1 MKRGPS
7 SRRDAATVPLD
18 TSASP
23 AEHPGPMRQIVEE
36 KLLPADIDA
45 QPTVRA
51 AAALRSVIR
60 SYREDIEREQRLPK
74 ALVEQFHAAGFYS
87 LVIPRELGGLQA
99 DPLTYV
105 RVVELLAEG
114 AGAVGWN
121 LANNSIGQ
129 LVTLGLPDEG
139 VHEIY
144 AHGADAVIAGT
155 AVMGG
160 GRAMPVNGG
169 YRVTGR
175 WPFGSGCQESS
186 WMLGSFQILDG
197 VEPRRSPDGS
207 SVFWRGVF
215 ARSEPQIVEG
225 SWDVSGLRATGS
237 FDWTVNDV
245 FLPERRT
252 MVHAGVPLDNQ
263 WKRWP
268 GVSYA
273 LPAQAWAGPHHSAVI
288 TGIARAGIDELIE
301 LAGEKTPRGRTGR
314 LCENPQVQDAVGRAD
329 AILNAAR
336 VYRSAMITEL
346 WNTVAAGEDTTL
358 DQRAR
363 CRLAAVYAAD
373 SAREAMDLMY
383 RHGGSTSY
391 RRESRLAECW
401 RDLHVVGQAVTLA
414 PEWYP
419 MGGRVFLKMDPG
431 PRLGRA
437 AWPSFGPCQPPGKGA
452 PLRGGTVQPPA
463 PPSLLGSLLE

>member
-1 MKRGPS
+1 
-7 SRRDAATVPLD
+7 
-18 TSASP
+18 
-23 AEHPGPMRQIVEE
+23 MRQIGEE
-36 KLLPADIDA
+36 KHLPADIDA
-45 QPTVRA
+45 QPPVRA
-51 AAALRSVIR
+51 ATALRSVIR
-60 SYREDIEREQRLPK
+60 GYREELEREQRLPK

-99 DPLTYV
+99 DPLTYL
-105 RVVELLAEG
+105 RVVELLAEADG
-114 AGAVGWN
+114 SVGWN

-144 AHGADAVIAGT
+144 AHGADTVIAGT

-160 GRAMPVNGG
+160 GRAVPVDGG

-175 WPFGSGCQESS
+175 WPFGTGCQESA

-197 VEPRRSPDGS
+197 GEPRRSPDGA
-207 SVFWRGVF
+207 SVYWRGVF
-215 ARSEPQIVEG
+215 KRSEAQIVEG
-225 SWDVSGLRATGS
+225 SWDVAGLRATGS
-237 FDWTVNDV
+237 FDWTVDDV

-268 GVSYA
+268 GISYA
-273 LPAQAWAGPHHSAVI
+273 LPAQAWVGPHHSAVI
-288 TGIARAGIDELIE
+288 TGIARAGIDALIE

-329 AILNAAR
+329 AILNAGRA
-336 VYRSAMITEL
+336 YRSAMITEL
-346 WNTVAAGEDTTL
+346 WNTIAAGEDTTL
-358 DQRAR
+358 EQRAR
-363 CRLAAVYAAD
+363 CRLAAVHAAD
-373 SAREAMDLMY
+373 SAREAMDLVY
-383 RHGGSTSY
+383 RQGGSTSY

-419 MGGRVFLKMDPG
+419 IGGRVYLKMDPG
-431 PRLGRA
+431 PRLR
-437 AWPSFGPCQPPGKGA
+437 
-452 PLRGGTVQPPA
+452 
-463 PPSLLGSLLE
+463 

>member
-1 MKRGPS
+1 MRNI
-7 SRRDAATVPLD
+7 
-18 TSASP
+18 
-23 AEHPGPMRQIVEE
+23 AEETR
-36 KLLPADIDA
+36 LPPDIDA
-45 QPTVRA
+45 QPVVRA

-60 SYREDIEREQRLPK
+60 GHHAELEREQRLPK
-74 ALVEQFHAAGFYS
+74 ALVEALHSAGFYK
-87 LVIPRELGGLQA
+87 LVMPRELGGLQA

-114 AGAVGWN
+114 AGSVGWN
-121 LANNSIGQ
+121 VANNSIGQ
-129 LVTLGLPDEG
+129 LITLGLSDEG

-144 AHGADAVIAGT
+144 MHGADTVIAGT

-160 GRAMPVNGG
+160 GRAVPVEGG

-175 WPFGSGCQESS
+175 WPFGTGCQESS
-186 WMLGSFQILDG
+186 WMLGSFQIFDG

-215 ARSEPQIVEG
+215 ARSEAQIVEG
-225 SWDVSGLRATGS
+225 SWDVSGMRATGS
-237 FDWTVNDV
+237 FDWTVDDV

-273 LPAQAWAGPHHSAVI
+273 LPAQAWVGPHHSAVI
-288 TGIARAGIDELIE
+288 TGIARAGINALIE
-301 LAGEKTPRGRTGR
+301 LAGEKTPRGRTAR
-314 LCENPQVQDAVGRAD
+314 LCESPQVQDAVGRAD
-329 AILNAAR
+329 TMLHAGRA
-336 VYRSAMITEL
+336 YRSATITEV
-346 WNTVAAGEDTTL
+346 WNTVAAGEETTL

-363 CRLAAVYAAD
+363 CRLAAVYASE
-373 SAREAMDLMY
+373 SARQAMDLMY
-383 RHGGSTSY
+383 QHGGSTSY
-391 RRESRLAECW
+391 RCESRLAECW

-431 PRLGRA
+431 PRLR
-437 AWPSFGPCQPPGKGA
+437 
-452 PLRGGTVQPPA
+452 
-463 PPSLLGSLLE
+463 